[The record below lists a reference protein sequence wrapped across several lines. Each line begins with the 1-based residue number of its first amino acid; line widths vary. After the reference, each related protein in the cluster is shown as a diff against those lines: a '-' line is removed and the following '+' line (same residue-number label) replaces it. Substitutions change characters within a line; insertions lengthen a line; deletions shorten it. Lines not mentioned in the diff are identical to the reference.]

1 MNTAPELLEEK
12 EVAVI
17 MAVVNLLGRGGQV
30 QLKCRKRTKK
40 RWDK

>member
-17 MAVVNLLGRGGQV
+17 MAVVSLLGNCMARCYRLSS
-30 QLKCRKRTKK
+30 QLRLGM
-40 RWDK
+40 